1 VKNGCCDPALWKTS
15 EGRARRDFLE
25 QNNNQK
31 KTMTNMANKILAIL
45 LLWLPWAAGAQSR
58 FTLGWDVGSGA
69 AYHSNTT
76 AQEWGYFTTAL
87 DGEMRQASWLSW
99 KAGLRYQTQGGRLSG
114 YGIQGEIRYGGHQH
128 YQSVALCLGP
138 ALNVP
143 LGRSWEWSTALK
155 PGAVLQVLSQ
165 ELDIRYLDERSNPRL
180 HFQPN
185 LRLALEVDT
194 RLRCWLDARTAL
206 EGGLLYFGSLNN
218 LQPLVLKRQPNDAL
232 LQNVEALIAEDSW
245 LNQSSERTRR
255 SGTLEALGV
264 FAGIRHRF

>member
-1 VKNGCCDPALWKTS
+1 
-15 EGRARRDFLE
+15 
-25 QNNNQK
+25 
-31 KTMTNMANKILAIL
+31 MTNMANKILAIL

-69 AYHSNTT
+69 AYHTNTT

-99 KAGLRYQTQGGRLSG
+99 KAGLRYQAQAGRLSG
-114 YGIQGEIRYGGHQH
+114 VGTNAANYRGRQR
-128 YQSVALCLGP
+128 YQSMALCLGL

-143 LGRSWEWSTALK
+143 LGQSWEWSTAFK
-155 PGAVLQVLSQ
+155 PGAVLQALSQ
-165 ELDIRYLDERSNPRL
+165 ELDIHYLDERSNPRL
-180 HFQPN
+180 RFQPN

-218 LQPLVLKRQPNDAL
+218 LQPLVLKRQPNDVL
-232 LQNVEALIAEDSW
+232 LQNVEALIAGDGW
-245 LNQSSERTRR
+245 LSPTLERTRR